1 MTDLQRA
8 VAWLEHWK
16 MVKECDARS
25 YPHRTEH
32 AEAANHCRVL
42 LDALREKN
50 EPPKHKGWVVIQ
62 ITCGAFTDNTE
73 GKG

>member
-1 MTDLQRA
+1 MTELEKA
-8 VAWLEHWK
+8 VAWLEDHIKWYGHK
-16 MVKECDARS
+16 QEI
-25 YPHRTEH
+25 
-32 AEAANHCRVL
+32 ANHCRVL